1 MATATLLRPIADP
14 APPPTDSN
22 STSDSDDEGVTR
34 DANLDPDDLLRCDV
48 DDRRKRAAAR
58 RRRMYG
64 GAACPLHDDEEEDSS
79 LLAAGEEEPQRLLQ
93 TFELAGVVLAAHLSP
108 LPLLAPYACAT
119 LSGSSSSPTFF
130 ILLLLLAGTISWLS
144 SALVTPLQA
153 RYVGASSFS
162 ELAAAVLPHRR
173 PAWLPKSGTTLASL
187 FVLAGSLL
195 RTTMGLVASAE
206 IAVELVRRRVVGP
219 HKGEDGTAWDRAV
232 AVGIIGAV
240 WTLFPFLWSPV
251 LAVLGFRASGTTT
264 TNPYTRLGTRSQ
276 ADLVIDLDSPS
287 ASSSPLHEREWDWN
301 ESRGGLG
308 SRGGGGGGETPTG
321 PARPPRWSALLNLPA
336 WSVAVLVWPIA
347 LALLGFRL
355 RHLNRRHGHS
365 PPLTLSSSSSS
376 SLDSSEGDEAETR
389 TTASVWWK
397 AVLLTFM
404 MMMGASHE
412 TFHYL
417 TALKRSSPEL
427 AFKNTTTSR
436 GRASSFFAAAEEEE
450 EEAEEG
456 GGGGEGVLDRPLQG
470 GASSSGMRSERWRR
484 RRRTQFPLAMAL
496 GLSGAFLVHLG
507 WALVGTVGFAAA
519 AAAAS
524 PSPEEEGPTTP
535 QLGFPSA
542 AFERVPPPRPP
553 PPLLTSF
560 RTRRIPTGNI
570 LSDPRLVLL
579 LGTGGT
585 DTDPYLMAV
594 RLLVL
599 FATLAQLEGHAHVGL
614 ACVRRF
620 FLRAFCSFSTRRP
633 PPSSSSSSH
642 RMDDGGRGGQVVSR
656 VVART
661 GFYALVVLSA
671 WATIAWER
679 PDGDGGRG
687 TGLVR
692 LAEWS
697 GIGIA
702 GIGGCLAP
710 ALTYLILFHLR
721 KPRLILLSADPSAP
735 EEEASHDE
743 LLERKEREMQRRLS
757 GRRIWTD
764 LGVFGVLGPVGVVL
778 VARGWVA
785 MIE

>member
-14 APPPTDSN
+14 APPPSDSN
-22 STSDSDDEGVTR
+22 LNSNSDLNGDEGVTR
-34 DANLDPDDLLRCDV
+34 DANLDPDDLLQCGN
-48 DDRRKRAAAR
+48 DDRRTRAAAAR

-64 GAACPLHDDEEEDSS
+64 GGGAASQALQDDDDGDSS
-79 LLAAGEEEPQRLLQ
+79 LPAAAAEGEEEEEPQRLLQ

-108 LPLLAPYACAT
+108 LPLLAPYTCAS
-119 LSGSSSSPTFF
+119 LSAGSSSPTFFF
-130 ILLLLLAGTISWLS
+130 ILLLLLLAGTMSWLS

-153 RYVGASSFS
+153 RYVGASSFP
-162 ELAAAVLPHRR
+162 ELAAAVLPHR
-173 PAWLPKSGTTLASL
+173 PFWLSKVGQTLASL
-187 FVLAGSLL
+187 FVLGGSLL
-195 RTTMGLVASAE
+195 RTTMGLIASAE
-206 IAVELVRRRVVGP
+206 IAVDLVRRRVVGP
-219 HKGEDGTAWDRAV
+219 HKGQDGTAWDRAV

-240 WTLFPFLWSPV
+240 WLLFPFFWSPV
-251 LAVLGFRASGTTT
+251 LTVLGFRESGPTT
-264 TNPYTRLGTRSQ
+264 TNPYTRLETRST

-301 ESRGGLG
+301 ESRDRLAA
-308 SRGGGGGGETPTG
+308 GGGGGETPTG
-321 PARPPRWSALLNLPA
+321 RPRPPRWSALLNLPA

-355 RHLNRRHGHS
+355 RHLNRRYNGDS
-365 PPLTLSSSSSS
+365 LPLTLSSSLS
-376 SLDSSEGDEAETR
+376 SLDSSEGEEAETT

-397 AVLLTFM
+397 AILLTFT

-412 TFHYL
+412 TFHCL
-417 TALKRSSPEL
+417 TALKRPTSPEL
-427 AFKNTTTSR
+427 ALKTSR
-436 GRASSFFAAAEEEE
+436 GRASSSFAAAEEEE

-456 GGGGEGVLDRPLQG
+456 GGGGGGGVLDRLQG

-484 RRRTQFPLAMAL
+484 RRRRNQFPLAMAL

-519 AAAAS
+519 AAAS
-524 PSPEEEGPTTP
+524 PSPEEEGPTAAE
-535 QLGFPSA
+535 LIRFPSTA
-542 AFERVPPPRPP
+542 LEEGVAP

-560 RTRRIPTGNI
+560 RTIPTGNI

-620 FLRAFCSFSTRRP
+620 FLPFRAFCSFSTWRP

-642 RMDDGGRGGQVVSR
+642 RIDDGGGDGGRGRGRGGKVVSR
-656 VVART
+656 VLART

-710 ALTYLILFHLR
+710 GEFCF
-721 KPRLILLSADPSAP
+721 
-735 EEEASHDE
+735 
-743 LLERKEREMQRRLS
+743 
-757 GRRIWTD
+757 
-764 LGVFGVLGPVGVVL
+764 FGVCCFGSEIKGAPGSDSRVSTLPFPHQCSAL
-778 VARGWVA
+778 SLFSRP
-785 MIE
+785 ESP